1 MPYPSDYAIQLA
13 QARAAGNTPPVEAIE
28 QATAVVEIDIVR
40 HEHFYFYNRRVGGH
54 SVVTAER
61 ISPQRALDIYDAN
74 TDAPQYNTGR
84 VDFGPAPC
92 EWTWTAKL
100 AL

>member
-1 MPYPSDYAIQLA
+1 VDRSVI
-13 QARAAGNTPPVEAIE
+13 VE
-28 QATAVVEIDIVR
+28 QTKAVEVDIVR
-40 HEHFYFYNRRVGGH
+40 HEHFYFYNRRENGRGIVL
-54 SVVTAER
+54 AER

-74 TDAPQYNTGR
+74 AEAQQYTTGH